1 MYDYSEL
8 NGKMKSLHITQC
20 ELANNIGISEFS
32 LNKKLN
38 NKSQFNQNEMKEIL
52 KNINEDLSEIVF
64 YFYQEIK

>member
-8 NGKMKSLHITQC
+8 NGKMKSLHITQR
-20 ELANNIGISEFS
+20 ELADNIGISEVT

-38 NKSQFNQNEMKEIL
+38 NKSQFNQTEMKEIL
-52 KNINEDLSEIVF
+52 KNINENLSEIVF